1 MAQVRRT
8 LRVHVESKPVNQ
20 PGQQQADDKVDF
32 TSGEGVPALEITIS
46 GELVDGT
53 QDDPKVRW
61 TAARP

>member
-1 MAQVRRT
+1 M
-8 LRVHVESKPVNQ
+8 HVESKPVNQ